1 MHCRAEM
8 ETCECEMRAL
18 QVGGQ
23 LRQAASS
30 LESAKAD
37 NLALVER
44 LRYVQGYRAQTR
56 GKGRSLGSR
65 LCCLFH
71 VFMCSHVWLS
81 LPLTSLLL
89 ASLCCGCRV
98 AKYPAGEES
107 VLLQRWVLGCGEQV
121 HKGV

>member
-1 MHCRAEM
+1 
-8 ETCECEMRAL
+8 MRAL

-56 GKGRSLGSR
+56 GKGNPWLQA
-65 LCCLFH
+65 
-71 VFMCSHVWLS
+71 MLS
-81 LPLTSLLL
+81 LPCLYVFTPRLPLPHF
-89 ASLCCGCRV
+89 A
-98 AKYPAGEES
+98 S
-107 VLLQRWVLGCGEQV
+107 VLWLSGGQISCR
-121 HKGV
+121 